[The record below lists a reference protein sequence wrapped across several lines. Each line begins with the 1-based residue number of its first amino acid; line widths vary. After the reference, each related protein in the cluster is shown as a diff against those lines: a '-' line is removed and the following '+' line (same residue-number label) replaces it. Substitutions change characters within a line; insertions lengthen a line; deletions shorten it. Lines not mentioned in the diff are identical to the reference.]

1 MNIPKFT
8 AQASLHR
15 TGNRYRS
22 LGYMSGPQ
30 TTNLT
35 PQLFRGSGGAQLLCR
50 EECEKSCM
58 GNDTPTERANCLIR
72 EKCSERPAC
81 PTTWSGAWIFCSV
94 EGWTKYR
101 SNSLIPAP
109 RDNAWMSSDL

>member
-8 AQASLHR
+8 AQASLYR

-22 LGYMSGPQ
+22 LGYMGGPQ
-30 TTNLT
+30 TTDLT
-35 PQLFRGSGGAQLLCR
+35 PQLFRGSGGTELLCR
-50 EECEKSCM
+50 EQCEKSCM

-81 PTTWSGAWIFCSV
+81 PTKWSGTWIF
-94 EGWTKYR
+94 
-101 SNSLIPAP
+101 
-109 RDNAWMSSDL
+109 